1 MKADKKTL
9 KQFITVLVIALALAL
24 PVQAEE
30 VLKLYTHNDINEM
43 EEWVPVAEKAIGMKI
58 EWSRLSS
65 NELWSR
71 IQAEAPNFHADMIWG
86 FLNSDAQVGTMKG
99 YFMPYMSPAWA
110 DIPDK
115 FKDPDGNWYGYNY
128 WFSLAVVNKDL
139 LKAKKLPMP
148 KSWVDLTD
156 PVYKGEIVM
165 PNPGTSGTAFIFV
178 SAIMQIFGEEKGWDI
193 MEKLDKNAGQY
204 TSSGS
209 KPAQLVAQ
217 GEYAIGLSWDQA
229 VYGRIDKGFPI
240 EALIPKEGTAFDLEA
255 LAILKNAKNVEGAKK
270 LIDWLGSPEG
280 QTYIGSHRSK
290 VTRPGV
296 SGKVKIDP
304 NLINYDALWAGENK
318 KRIMKEWKDRF
329 KK

>member
-115 FKDPDGNWYGYNY
+115 FKDPDGNWYGYN
-128 WFSLAVVNKDL
+128 
-139 LKAKKLPMP
+139 
-148 KSWVDLTD
+148 
-156 PVYKGEIVM
+156 E
-165 PNPGTSGTAFIFV
+165 
-178 SAIMQIFGEEKGWDI
+178 
-193 MEKLDKNAGQY
+193 
-204 TSSGS
+204 
-209 KPAQLVAQ
+209 
-217 GEYAIGLSWDQA
+217 
-229 VYGRIDKGFPI
+229 
-240 EALIPKEGTAFDLEA
+240 
-255 LAILKNAKNVEGAKK
+255 
-270 LIDWLGSPEG
+270 
-280 QTYIGSHRSK
+280 
-290 VTRPGV
+290 
-296 SGKVKIDP
+296 
-304 NLINYDALWAGENK
+304 
-318 KRIMKEWKDRF
+318 
-329 KK
+329 